1 MATEELV
8 KTTGIAQHGA
18 SRLPS
23 VDIDSFNIELKDD
36 EGFLG
41 DRASKGAF
49 REILEEWRKPLRK
62 SGEDPFGDEPSDK
75 ISKKALDAVLIG
87 DDTEATAVVHSAIED
102 FAQELAYVT
111 RRFLKT
117 KAWTKTECIVVG
129 GGFRASRLGEIA
141 IARAEIILKAEGFKV
156 DLVPIRFDPDDAG
169 LIGALHLAPTWIFE
183 AYDSILAVDIGGT
196 NIRCGIVETRWKK
209 APDLSKAI
217 VFKSDLW
224 RHADDEPSREAAVKR
239 LVKMLEG
246 LIEDATAEGFK
257 LAPFIGI
264 ACPGVI
270 NADGSIEKGAQ
281 NLPGNWESSKFNL
294 PASLVAA
301 IPQIGQHDTAILMHN
316 DGVVQGLSEVP
327 FMQHVERWGV
337 LTIGTGLGNARFTN
351 RRKDGGNGK
360 ETAESGKKKGKENN
374 KENNKNGQKADK
386 E

>member
-1 MATEELV
+1 MATDELV

-23 VDIDSFNIELKDD
+23 VDVDSFNIEIKDED
-36 EGFLG
+36 GFLG

-75 ISKKALDAVLIG
+75 ISKKVLDAVLVG
-87 DDTEATAVVHSAIED
+87 DNTEATAVVHSAIED

-117 KAWTKTECIVVG
+117 KAWAKTECIVVG

-169 LIGALHLAPTWIFE
+169 LIGALHLAPSWIFE

-217 VFKSDLW
+217 VFKSELW

-239 LVKMLEG
+239 LVKMLQG
-246 LIEDATAEGFK
+246 LIEDAAAEGFK

-270 NADGSIEKGAQ
+270 NPDGSIEKGAQ

-294 PASLVAA
+294 PASLVEA
-301 IPQIGQHDTAILMHN
+301 IPQIGEHDTAVLMHN

-327 FMQHVERWGV
+327 FMQHVQRWGV

-351 RRKDGGNGK
+351 RRKENGNGK
-360 ETAESGKKKGKENN
+360 DRDSTENGKKKGKS
-374 KENNKNGQKADK
+374 DK
-386 E
+386 KGDDE